1 MLLSLTHSKLGNL
14 LVEPTHGNM
23 NFRNHFVDFC
33 VAAIFPFFPFL
44 PVFLLNVF

>member
-14 LVEPTHGNM
+14 LVEPTHGNII
-23 NFRNHFVDFC
+23 FFFV
-33 VAAIFPFFPFL
+33 AIFPVFPFL